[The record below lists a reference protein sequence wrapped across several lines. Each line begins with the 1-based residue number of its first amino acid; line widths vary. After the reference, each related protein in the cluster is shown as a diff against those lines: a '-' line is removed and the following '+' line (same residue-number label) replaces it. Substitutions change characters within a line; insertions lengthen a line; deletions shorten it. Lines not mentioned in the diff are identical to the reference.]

1 MGLYPRA
8 SALSHFAAE
17 KTTRSSPAGGILS
30 QGPRA
35 TYTADVMTEN
45 APKRFCRQWMQRGA
59 SAHAL
64 VVRALRLASW
74 GAGLAACLV
83 AATWCGGLARA
94 DEAGG
99 VVITGEVVPE
109 APNHFRWIIRNDG
122 TGNIV
127 SFRAPRHLGQDA
139 VMPPRWSYELPKGAT
154 ETSGEVLYRADAPV
168 AGIGPGETGTFE
180 IHDLRLQRVG
190 RTKRAADVV
199 VGFADGTELVISGV
213 LCPAEETIVEKNIPL
228 FGLGGMFAIFLI
240 AQAVRK
246 RRRGA
251 AQAGPS

>member
-1 MGLYPRA
+1 MAHVHARKGRTHGQARLAMAPMPYVHARGGRA
-8 SALSHFAAE
+8 H
-17 KTTRSSPAGGILS
+17 
-30 QGPRA
+30 
-35 TYTADVMTEN
+35 
-45 APKRFCRQWMQRGA
+45 
-59 SAHAL
+59 
-64 VVRALRLASW
+64 RLASW

-83 AATWCGGLARA
+83 AATWCGVVARA

-99 VVITGEVVPE
+99 VVVTGDVVPE
-109 APNHFRWIIRNDG
+109 APNHFRWIIKNNG

-127 SFRAPRHLGQDA
+127 LFRAPRHLGLEA
-139 VMPPRWSYELPKGAT
+139 VMPPRWSYELPAGAT
-154 ETSGEVLYRADAPV
+154 ETSGDVLYRADVPA

-180 IHDLRLQRVG
+180 IHDMRLQRVG

-199 VGFADGTELVISGV
+199 VGFADGSELVLSGV
-213 LCPAEETIVEKNIPL
+213 LCPAEETIIEKNIPL

-251 AQAGPS
+251 EQAGPSCRAAEKQRGEGLARVCDWWHEPSSGNER